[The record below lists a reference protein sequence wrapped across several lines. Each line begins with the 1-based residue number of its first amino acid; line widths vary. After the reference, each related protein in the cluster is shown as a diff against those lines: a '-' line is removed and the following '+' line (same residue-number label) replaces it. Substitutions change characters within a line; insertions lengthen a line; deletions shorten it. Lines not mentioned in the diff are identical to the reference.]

1 MTLRTRIA
9 VAAAFAV
16 AVAVVFVSIGAYLA
30 ARSELR
36 SEIDASLIQ
45 RARVI
50 EAVSEDLP
58 AFLAGPGRR
67 RPLPGLRGSDFDV
80 LYYQFITIDGTVLAP
95 ADQHALPVVATTD
108 LADGPE
114 LADAEIDGVHVRM
127 VSVDA
132 GRLGIVQLARPL
144 TEVDATLSGLAVIL
158 FSVGAFGTV
167 IAALI
172 GLLIARSALRPIHRL
187 TEAAENVAETQ
198 ELDARIDV
206 GTEDE
211 VGRLAASFNAMLGAL
226 EESRD
231 QQRRLVRDAGH
242 ELRTPLTALR
252 TNLELLERGEEL
264 DSVQRTELIEAATL
278 EVSEL
283 TELVTEVVDLA
294 SDRFAEEQEQT
305 VRLDEIV
312 ARSVGR
318 LRRRTER
325 SVEFDA
331 AASVVTGRPSSLER
345 AVDNLLDN
353 AHKWSPHDEVIEV
366 TVGDGRVGVS
376 DHGPGIGVGE
386 RARVFD
392 RFYRT
397 PEARTMPGSGL
408 GLSIVSQVVDDH
420 GGEVFVTETPGGGAT
435 VGFRIPFAT
444 D

>member
-1 MTLRTRIA
+1 M
-9 VAAAFAV
+9 
-16 AVAVVFVSIGAYLA
+16 
-30 ARSELR
+30 
-36 SEIDASLIQ
+36 
-45 RARVI
+45 
-50 EAVSEDLP
+50 
-58 AFLAGPGRR
+58 
-67 RPLPGLRGSDFDV
+67 
-80 LYYQFITIDGTVLAP
+80 
-95 ADQHALPVVATTD
+95 
-108 LADGPE
+108 
-114 LADAEIDGVHVRM
+114 
-127 VSVDA
+127 
-132 GRLGIVQLARPL
+132 
-144 TEVDATLSGLAVIL
+144 
-158 FSVGAFGTV
+158 
-167 IAALI
+167 
-172 GLLIARSALRPIHRL
+172 
-187 TEAAENVAETQ
+187 
-198 ELDARIDV
+198 
-206 GTEDE
+206 
-211 VGRLAASFNAMLGAL
+211 GRLAASFNAMLGAL

-252 TNLELLERGEEL
+252 TNLELLERGDEL

-294 SDRFAEEQEQT
+294 SDRFAEEPEQT

-325 SVEFDA
+325 SVDFDA

-353 AHKWSPHDEVIEV
+353 AHKWSPHDAVIEV
-366 TVGDGRVGVS
+366 TVSDGRVGVS
-376 DHGPGIGVGE
+376 DHGPGIDVGE

-435 VGFRIPFAT
+435 VGFRIPSAT